1 MHKSRLA
8 VMAAL
13 SFALIVPLDLTVA
26 SHGHAAETE
35 KSCFMYTCSNTAPP
49 VTPGSTDAKLGP
61 FKSDAETKA
70 FISLRPFVKEWKKW
84 IDARN
89 QTKAIAAGLDYE
101 VHWQGPEIWTQ
112 HRTFPAYQNL
122 EDDNQFGLDA
132 AIADRD
138 AAGHVHQ
145 PQWALADDYLTKMSN
160 RLEWII
166 LNASNGPELSPNFTH
181 LYHVRRARA
190 YLNVARDLVSPPAFT
205 DPNVTAT
212 TPDPGTAATYIQQ
225 FTTWWNFDGNEA
237 LNDVAFRRPT
247 AAARITELLNNGA
260 STGIAGYTSG
270 IINFLS
276 TNHPIADQ
284 QKAFAAFNARVS
296 QGVNLVNAAA
306 RTSDA
311 VGRRAGQILECAPGQ
326 KDFKNLELVKM
337 IQLALDTPP
346 TFAAHTAAAF
356 PNLSTDNGSP
366 FDGLL
371 PTLEANTKSRY
382 NLPSTALRTALR
394 NLITPPASVTNQA
407 GYDGLLLAANDNL
420 DLVRQ
425 TLWGQFWAT
434 PGLTGCDTNV
444 GALASTLAQFA

>member
-13 SFALIVPLDLTVA
+13 SFALIVPLDLTMA
-26 SHGHAAETE
+26 GHGHAAETE
-35 KSCFMYTCSNTAPP
+35 KSCFAFTCSTTPPP
-49 VTPGSTDAKLGP
+49 VTPGGTDAKLGP
-61 FKSDAETKA
+61 FKDDAETRA
-70 FISLRPFVKEWKKW
+70 FISLRPFVKAWKKA
-84 IDARN
+84 IKDRDQDA
-89 QTKAIAAGLDYE
+89 AIAAGLEYE
-101 VHWQGPEIWTQ
+101 IHWQAPEIWTQ

-122 EDDNQFGLDA
+122 EDDNQFGVDA

-138 AAGHVHQ
+138 AAGHAHQ
-145 PQWALADDYLTKMSN
+145 PQWALADDYMTKMSN

-190 YLNVARDLVSPPAFT
+190 YLNAARDLVSPPAFT
-205 DPNVTAT
+205 DPSVTPT
-212 TPDPGTAATYIQQ
+212 TPDPSGAAHYVQL
-225 FTTWWNFDGNEA
+225 FTDQWTRDNSEA

-260 STGIAGYTSG
+260 STGITGYTSG
-270 IINFLS
+270 IVNFLT

-284 QKAFAAFNARVS
+284 QKAFAAFNARVG

-311 VGRRAGQILECAPGQ
+311 VGRRAGQILECAPSQ
-326 KDFKNLELVKM
+326 KDFKNLELVKL

-394 NLITPPASVTNQA
+394 TLITPPTGVTNQA

-425 TLWGQFWAT
+425 TLWGAFWAT
-434 PGLTGCDTNV
+434 PGLTGCDTAP
-444 GALASTLAQFA
+444 GALASTNAAFA